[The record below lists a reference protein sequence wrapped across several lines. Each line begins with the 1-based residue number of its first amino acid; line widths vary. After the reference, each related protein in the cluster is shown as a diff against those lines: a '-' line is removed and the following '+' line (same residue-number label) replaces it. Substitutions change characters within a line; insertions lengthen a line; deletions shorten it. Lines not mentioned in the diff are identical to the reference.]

1 MYLVILITLTRGFEK
16 EIPVQSSKCVN
27 VCIECMFETL
37 TRHEHQ

>member
-37 TRHEHQ
+37 TYQ